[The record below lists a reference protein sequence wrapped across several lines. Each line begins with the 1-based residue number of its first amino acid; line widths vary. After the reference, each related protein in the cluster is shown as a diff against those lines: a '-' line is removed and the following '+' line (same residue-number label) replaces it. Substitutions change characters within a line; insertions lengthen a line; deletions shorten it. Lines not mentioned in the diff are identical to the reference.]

1 MTDTIENIGL
11 YLKNL
16 REERKIPIAQAAQA
30 LKTKIETIQ
39 AIEANEFEKIAAPTY
54 VKGYL
59 RSYANFLDIDSE
71 SILMEYNKKYPSSS
85 KQVFILQGQ
94 QLPRVGLNLGAVLKS
109 KIFIY
114 GIASIIVLSIMLI
127 FGIRSLIKKI
137 TAKTAKVKEA
147 PAQVQKEPEKPAIT
161 PQVTGPIST
170 PINLS
175 AHASDNVWIRIA
187 SDNKII
193 FEGILRKNETE
204 SWQAQNEFKLRIGN
218 PGKLNLSING
228 KPAGTISPYGP
239 INVTINEKGL
249 KLEK

>member
-1 MTDTIENIGL
+1 MDSIENIGL
-11 YLKNL
+11 HLKNL
-16 REERKIPIAQAAQA
+16 REERKIPIAQVAQA
-30 LKTKIETIQ
+30 LKTKVETIQ
-39 AIEANEFEKIAAPTY
+39 AIEANEFEKIVAPTY

-59 RSYANFLDIDSE
+59 RSYAIFLDIDSE
-71 SILMEYNKKYPSSS
+71 SILAEYNKKYPSSS
-85 KQVFILQGQ
+85 KQVLVLQGQ
-94 QLPRVGLNLGAVLKS
+94 QIPRVGLNIDAILKS

-114 GIASIIVLSIMLI
+114 GIVSIIILCIMLI
-127 FGIRSLIKKI
+127 FGIRLLSKK
-137 TAKTAKVKEA
+137 TTSKTAEVKET
-147 PAQVQKEPEKPAIT
+147 PAQAQKEPEKPEVI
-161 PQVTGPIST
+161 PQVTGPITT

-175 AHASDNVWIRIA
+175 AHAADNVWLRINR
-187 SDNKII
+187 DNKII

-228 KPAGTISPYGP
+228 KPTGVISPYGP